1 MVSIKKIEANRQNA
15 QKSSGPKTPQGKAKA
30 SQNAVTHGLT
40 SQRPVLAIEDKDE
53 FDAFANEILVWLD
66 PQNPIETLLAR
77 RVAILSWRMQRASVY
92 ETLVLDNLLNSNSG
106 DEPDPDT
113 HLGQVLAADFQNQ
126 QTLTKVQNYET
137 KIERSMLRCLNTLK
151 RIRDSKLLTYSK
163 ITDYVRGGDEMPE
176 PYFQDKN
183 AEPKFPDHL
192 ENRMSCRKPK
202 QKKQNEPNVD
212 DASSVALLQNNSP
225 LCSPV
230 PYAAEKNPQNEPIS
244 REGVLNSDI
253 PQASDSSTNSELR
266 TTNFCQNEP
275 ISEIENRKSEME
287 NPPTSPIGND
297 FEFYPRWANVVLN
310 EVGYS
315 EKARRKMTKVEREE
329 AADRVLMD
337 LKDPK
342 QYLFDRALIFYPNQK
357 NQNEPKSCD
366 KLPLML

>member
-163 ITDYVRGGDEMPE
+163 ITDYLRGGDEMPE

-202 QKKQNEPNVD
+202 QKKQNEPIFCHSERSEEPD
-212 DASSVALLQNNSP
+212 NSP
-225 LCSPV
+225 
-230 PYAAEKNPQNEPIS
+230 AA
-244 REGVLNSDI
+244 G
-253 PQASDSSTNSELR
+253 DSINLQSTIDNLQS
-266 TTNFCQNEP
+266 QNEP
-275 ISEIENRKSEME
+275 ISEDN
-287 NPPTSPIGND
+287 N
-297 FEFYPRWANVVLN
+297 FEFYHRWSTTVLN
-310 EVGYS
+310 DVGYS
-315 EKARRKMTKVEREE
+315 EKARKKMTQVEREE
-329 AADRVLMD
+329 AADRVLLCM
-337 LKDPK
+337 KDPK
-342 QYLFDRALIFYPNQK
+342 QYLLDRNLIFYPNPK
-357 NQNEPKSCD
+357 NQNEPIFQ
-366 KLPLML
+366 KLSPFSRGSAATRRGGLVLPSPPAIP